1 MNNLKVD
8 VQCPFCGNCTVG
20 HVRPAAK
27 KWICHECKM
36 PLFLKYAADN
46 PDEVDE
52 HGFGRV
58 AYEPFRHNEV
68 VREIDEVFGLVNF

>member
-27 KWICHECKM
+27 KM
-36 PLFLKYAADN
+36 DLP
-46 PDEVDE
+46 
-52 HGFGRV
+52 
-58 AYEPFRHNEV
+58 
-68 VREIDEVFGLVNF
+68 

>member
-1 MNNLKVD
+1 MNNIKVD

-20 HVRPAAK
+20 HIRSAAK

-58 AYEPFRHNEV
+58 AYEPFRQNEV
-68 VREIDEVFGLVNF
+68 VREIDEVFE

>member
-1 MNNLKVD
+1 
-8 VQCPFCGNCTVG
+8 
-20 HVRPAAK
+20 
-27 KWICHECKM
+27 M
-36 PLFLKYAADN
+36 PLFLKYATDN

-68 VREIDEVFGLVNF
+68 VREIDEVFE